1 MFTER
6 TLASPHVDPARASSR
21 VQHAAW
27 ALALSA
33 VLGCARALATAQT
46 APPALVAE
54 LADYIEM
61 PRTTSSDGR
70 PMAARVNVLIEEP
83 GNGRLF
89 VAEHAGRL
97 SIVDKATRQPVT
109 YINFNGSGDS
119 PGLFPKFAPGGGF
132 VSGLMGF
139 AFDPDYRRNGV
150 FYTIH
155 LEDPALT
162 VDAMPK
168 AGVLPGLDASRFVA
182 TKAIGMPANGQP
194 LTREAVVSE
203 WTDSNI
209 KNATFEGTVREVMRV
224 QLLNSIHPMS
234 DLTFNPTA
242 ARGGADWRVLYVST
256 GDGGTGEQTD
266 VRRLNPQRLDHF
278 GGSIIRI
285 VPDLREHAAT
295 SQVSEN
301 GQYRIPNDN
310 PFVSTPGARKE
321 IFAYGMRN
329 PHRLAWDVPAG
340 AGSEA
345 RLLAFVIGS
354 NVGSPVR
361 YETINIVR
369 PGANYGYPLREG
381 PEYKPGP
388 IYGPLSADKTLPLRI
403 SDTVVLDQ
411 RIPIQDSALA
421 YRTGV
426 EGLAITNGFV
436 YRGKK
441 WPQLQGAVV
450 FGDITSGRL
459 FYARMADL
467 IAATDGDP
475 TTLAPYSEIT
485 TTLPTLVQEQIRLN
499 PPAAGFGAGRPGG
512 PGTVPATGPGA
523 GRSGETGAMP
533 PAGQAAGR
541 QGGPGGVPAAGQG
554 VGSAVASRPLR
565 VELRIATDEAG
576 EIYILT
582 KSDGRVRR
590 VVSIR

>member
-1 MFTER
+1 MKQ
-6 TLASPHVDPARASSR
+6 SARR
-21 VQHAAW
+21 FVVT
-27 ALALSA
+27 LSA
-33 VLGCARALATAQT
+33 AALVAGVLATAQT
-46 APPALVAE
+46 APPSLVAE

-61 PRTTSSDGR
+61 PRTASSDGR
-70 PMAARVNVLIEEP
+70 SVAARVNVLIEEP

-89 VAEHAGRL
+89 VAEHGGPL
-97 SIVDKATRQPVT
+97 SIVDKATRQAVT
-109 YINFNGSGDS
+109 YINFNGSAGS

-162 VDAMPK
+162 VGATPK
-168 AGVLPGLDASRFVA
+168 AGVLPGLDASWSA
-182 TKAIGMPANGQP
+182 TKPIGMPANGQP
-194 LTREAVVSE
+194 LTREAVLSE
-203 WTDSNI
+203 WTDRDIRNT
-209 KNATFEGTVREVMRV
+209 TFEGTVREVMRV

-242 ARGGADWRVLYVST
+242 AQGDADWRVLYVST

-278 GGSIIRI
+278 GGAIIRI
-285 VPDLREHAAT
+285 VPDLREHVST

-329 PHRLAWDVPAG
+329 PHRMTWDVPTG
-340 AGSEA
+340 PGSRA
-345 RLLAFVIGS
+345 NLLAFVIGS
-354 NVGSPVR
+354 NDGSPVR
-361 YETINIVR
+361 YETINIIR
-369 PGANYGYPLREG
+369 RGANYGYPLREG
-381 PEYKPGP
+381 PEFKPLSP
-388 IYGPLSADKTLPLRI
+388 IYGPSSEDNTLPLRI

-411 RIPIQDSALA
+411 RIPMQDSALA

-426 EGLAITNGFV
+426 EGLAIANGFV
-436 YRGKK
+436 YRGKR

-459 FYARMADL
+459 FYARMPDL
-467 IAATDGDP
+467 IAATDGNP
-475 TTLAPYSEIT
+475 TTLAAYSEIT
-485 TTLPTLVQEQIRLN
+485 TTLPTLVQEHIRLN
-499 PPAAGFGAGRPGG
+499 PAAAGFGAGRPGG
-512 PGTVPATGPGA
+512 PG
-523 GRSGETGAMP
+523 
-533 PAGQAAGR
+533 
-541 QGGPGGVPAAGQG
+541 GVPAAGQG
-554 VGSAVASRPLR
+554 AGPAGAPRPLR
-565 VELRIATDEAG
+565 VELRIAADEAG

-582 KSDGRVRR
+582 KSDGRIRR
-590 VVSIR
+590 VMSIR